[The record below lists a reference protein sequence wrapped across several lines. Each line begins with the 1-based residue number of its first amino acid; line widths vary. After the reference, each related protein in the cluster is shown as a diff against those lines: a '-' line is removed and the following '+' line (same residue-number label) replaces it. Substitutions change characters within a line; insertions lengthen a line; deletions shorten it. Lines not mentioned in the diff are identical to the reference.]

1 MDAKV
6 FWNVFVDTGAPEA
19 YLLYTWALKK
29 EGSDVLDNTWFSPPG
44 FRI

>member
-19 YLLYTWALKK
+19 YLLYAWALRE
-29 EGSDVLDNTWFSPPG
+29 EGSDVLADTRFSPPG